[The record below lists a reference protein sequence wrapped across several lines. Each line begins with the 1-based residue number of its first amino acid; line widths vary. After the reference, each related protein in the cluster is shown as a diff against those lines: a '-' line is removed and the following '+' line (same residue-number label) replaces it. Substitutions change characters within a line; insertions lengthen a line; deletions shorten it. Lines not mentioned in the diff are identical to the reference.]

1 MSMFAVVLVLA
12 GAVVLGLF
20 LASAAMGEA
29 LMAGDRHR

>member
-1 MSMFAVVLVLA
+1 MSMIAIVLMLA
-12 GAVVLGLF
+12 GALVLGLF